1 MRSVVTKILA
11 VALMATGISTVHAPV
26 SLAQSFDIYIG
37 RYGREADYRDGNRR
51 YNNDRPRSGCSQRQ
65 AIRRAY
71 QYGMRDPAIRSSNRR
86 LIVVDGIGRRG
97 EYTTLQLANRQG
109 CPRVN

>member
-1 MRSVVTKILA
+1 MNRVLAKILA
-11 VALMATGISTVHAPV
+11 VALFTAGISTLHVHA
-26 SLAQSFDIYIG
+26 SSAQSLDIYIDG
-37 RYGREADYRDGNRR
+37 DRPAIQYRDRDRR
-51 YNNDRPRSGCSQRQ
+51 NYNDQRRGGCSERQ

-97 EYTTLQLANRQG
+97 EYTNLQLANRQG